1 MTIRI
6 WVKVIR
12 VKGKDKNVLETENQD
27 LALASHIQDRK
38 RRKRQ
43 MISFSVWMTF
53 IGMEKEEA
61 YGFRDGSEKYD
72 QNCKHVP
79 QIIMNN
85 SNSDIQKRA

>member
-72 QNCKHVP
+72 QIVNMSHK
-79 QIIMNN
+79 
-85 SNSDIQKRA
+85 